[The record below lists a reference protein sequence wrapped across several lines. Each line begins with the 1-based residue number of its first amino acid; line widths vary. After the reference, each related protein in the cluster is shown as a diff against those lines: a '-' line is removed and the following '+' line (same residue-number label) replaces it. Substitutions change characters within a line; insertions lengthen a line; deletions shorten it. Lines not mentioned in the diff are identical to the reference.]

1 MIEILDIADDALE
14 TGKTLDFD
22 IESGEILDNSK
33 VAGHFKKF
41 STVQKDIIEKKG
53 LLNCI

>member
-1 MIEILDIADDALE
+1 MIEITDIENGALE

-22 IESGEILDNSK
+22 IESGAILDNGK